1 MAKRFRDEDEITLM
15 QLIAAV
21 TKLHDIEQS
30 EAMLCRELDDRTNR
44 IRSRFDDEDSHLIEN
59 TSRATQNSNLLAI
72 NIDLQKGR
80 SVERKAVDSLCLVRS
95 YLVNHMTDA
104 SVGLR
109 VSVMP
114 LWITL
119 DQQMQGI
126 RIRGNQ
132 RFGLLR
138 NADIDDG
145 GNTDSGQAAEGVA
158 FCRCVHRR
166 IISKA
171 MTVIEAA

>member
-1 MAKRFRDEDEITLM
+1 MAKRFRHEDQIALV
-15 QLIAAV
+15 QLISAV
-21 TKLHDIEQS
+21 TQFDDIEQPES
-30 EAMLCRELDDRTNR
+30 VSLSKLDDAKQRYRSHFDHKHGDAVKDSNR
-44 IRSRFDDEDSHLIEN
+44 SNQHSHLLAVN
-59 TSRATQNSNLLAI
+59 VDFKQCRAI
-72 NIDLQKGR
+72 
-80 SVERKAVDSLCLVRS
+80 ERKGVNSICHIS
-95 YLVNHMTDA
+95 SHLVNHMTDA

-158 FCRCVHRR
+158 FCRVSHV
-166 IISKA
+166 IS
-171 MTVIEAA
+171 IP